1 MNHQYP
7 LSRFGIRYD
16 TLRSVEVALET
27 VAGPCGA
34 EIDVGRCGVDVSPFS
49 KDRSTEGE
57 WQTRSGRTNLCQ

>member
-49 KDRSTEGE
+49 KDPSTEG
-57 WQTRSGRTNLCQ
+57 Q